1 MARTRAMAERVRWVA
16 KAEAT
21 REMEVSI
28 STLDRMI
35 RRGEVEVRREGRR
48 VYVRMEGPE
57 RASDEELLRRALS
70 REGKLQRKLLELDR
84 RAQALERERDEAVYA
99 ASADRQAREEKEDEY
114 EKERDAR
121 KKMRRLAIRL
131 GLAVVVLLVVVG
143 LLTWRLVA

>member
-1 MARTRAMAERVRWVA
+1 MA
-16 KAEAT
+16 KAEAA

-57 RASDEELLRRALS
+57 RVSDEELLRRVLD
-70 REGKLQRKLLELDR
+70 REGKLQRRLLESDR

-99 ASADRQAREEKEDEY
+99 ASADRQALDELEEKY
-114 EKERDAR
+114 EKEREAR
-121 KKMRRLAIRL
+121 RRMRRLAIRL
-131 GLAVVVLLVVVG
+131 GLAVVLLLVVVG
-143 LLTWRLVA
+143 LLMWRLFA